1 MNLSFEKIVISD
13 RLISA
18 FFLFTIVSL
27 IGVMLLF
34 TNVLASPSSSS
45 SNSTDSFW
53 TNISWMP
60 TPRSESAVAFLEN
73 KIYVAGGESDAIK
86 KTNVVEVYD
95 LKTKMWSTV
104 APLPIAMNHVGM
116 SSYDGKL
123 YAVGGTHDN
132 GYSNKLFIYDP
143 KADKW
148 SEGKSMPAARTAL
161 TVNFIDDK
169 LYAVGGVDDVH
180 NVANSNLAY
189 DPKNNSWTEKAP
201 MPTERHHLTSSVV
214 DGKLYVIGGRLLGD
228 GIPAPIAEGLSNFD
242 VNEMYDPANDTWTTL
257 EKMPSNRSGLA
268 SAAIGD
274 YIYVFG
280 GQEVNGTFENNERY
294 DTKNNIWT
302 NEKPVPTPRLGLK
315 AVAVGDDIY
324 VVGGKTWDYFAG
336 SVEIFHPKKQ

>member
-1 MNLSFEKIVISD
+1 MIGAILFLTNAVASSD
-13 RLISA
+13 Y
-18 FFLFTIVSL
+18 SL
-27 IGVMLLF
+27 
-34 TNVLASPSSSS
+34 
-45 SNSTDSFW
+45 SNSTNSFW
-53 TNISWMP
+53 TNTSWMP
-60 TPRSESAVAFLEN
+60 SPRSEAGVAMLED
-73 KIYVAGGESDAIK
+73 KIYVAGGESKAIK

-95 LKTKMWSTV
+95 LKTKMWQTV

-123 YAVGGTHDN
+123 YAVGGTLDN

-143 KADKW
+143 KDDKW
-148 SEGKSMPAARTAL
+148 SEGKFMPAARTAL
-161 TVNFIDDK
+161 TVNFIGDK

-180 NVANSNLAY
+180 NVANTNLVY
-189 DPKNNSWTEKAP
+189 DPKNNSWTKKAP
-201 MPTERHHLTSSVV
+201 MPTARHHLTSSVV

-242 VNEMYDPANDTWTTL
+242 VNEMYDPIKDIWTTM
-257 EKMPSNRSGLA
+257 EKMPSNRSGLS

-280 GQEVNGTFENNERY
+280 GQKVNETFENSERY

-302 NEKPVPTPRLGLK
+302 IEKPVPTPRLGLK
-315 AVAVGDDIY
+315 AVASGNDIY

-336 SVEIFHPKKQ
+336 SVEIFHPKIK

>member
-1 MNLSFEKIVISD
+1 MSSD
-13 RLISA
+13 DPNIEFSYRFAAVLI
-18 FFLFTIVSL
+18 LFSLISL
-27 IGVMLLF
+27 IGATLF
-34 TNVLASPSSSS
+34 LTNPIASADSSH
-45 SNSTDSFW
+45 SNSTEPFW
-53 TNISWMP
+53 TNSSWMP
-60 TPRSESAVAFLEN
+60 TPRSESGVAMLED

-86 KTNVVEVYD
+86 KTNVIEVYD

-104 APLPIAMNHVGM
+104 ASLPIAMNHVGM

-143 KADKW
+143 KAGKW

-180 NVANSNLAY
+180 NVANTNLVY
-189 DPKNNSWTEKAP
+189 DPKNDSWVEKAP
-201 MPTERHHLTSSVV
+201 MPTARHHLTSSVV
-214 DGKLYVIGGRLLGD
+214 AGKLYVIGGRLLGD
-228 GIPAPIAEGLSNFD
+228 GIPAPIAEGLSNFN
-242 VNEMYDPANDTWTTL
+242 VNEMYDPVNDKWTTL

-280 GQEVNGTFENNERY
+280 GQKVNGTFENNERY

-302 NEKPVPTPRLGLK
+302 TEKPVPTPRLGLK
-315 AVAVGDDIY
+315 AVAVGDDIF
-324 VVGGKTWDYFAG
+324 VIGGKTWDYFAG
-336 SVEIFHPKKQ
+336 SVEIFHPKK

>member
-1 MNLSFEKIVISD
+1 MIGAILFLTNAVASSD
-13 RLISA
+13 
-18 FFLFTIVSL
+18 
-27 IGVMLLF
+27 
-34 TNVLASPSSSS
+34 SSS

-53 TNISWMP
+53 TNTSWMP
-60 TPRSESAVAFLEN
+60 TPRSEEGVAMLGD
-73 KIYVAGGESDAIK
+73 KIYVAGGESEAIK

-95 LKTKMWSTV
+95 LKTKMWHTV

-143 KADKW
+143 IDDKW
-148 SEGKSMPAARTAL
+148 SEGKFMPAARTAL
-161 TVNFIDDK
+161 TVNFIGDK
-169 LYAVGGVDDVH
+169 LYAIGGVDDVH
-180 NVANSNLAY
+180 NVADTNLVY
-189 DPKNNSWTEKAP
+189 DPKNNSWTKKAP
-201 MPTERHHLTSSVV
+201 MPTARHHLTSSVV

-242 VNEMYDPANDTWTTL
+242 VNEMYDPTNDIWTTM

-280 GQEVNGTFENNERY
+280 GQKVNGTFENSERY
-294 DTKNNIWT
+294 DTKNNTWT
-302 NEKPVPTPRLGLK
+302 IEKPVPTPRLGLK
-315 AVAVGDDIY
+315 AVAAGDDIY
-324 VVGGKTWDYFAG
+324 VVGGKTWNYFAG

>member
-1 MNLSFEKIVISD
+1 MQSIEKNANSNRLKPVFFIS
-13 RLISA
+13 S
-18 FFLFTIVSL
+18 IVSL
-27 IGVMLLF
+27 FCIMLLF
-34 TNVLASPSSSS
+34 ANVLASPSHSS
-45 SNSTDSFW
+45 SNSIDSFW

-60 TPRSESAVAFLEN
+60 TPRSESAVAFLED
-73 KIYVAGGESDAIK
+73 KIYVAGGESESIK

-95 LKTKMWSTV
+95 LRTKMWSTV

-123 YAVGGTHDN
+123 YAAGGTHDN

-143 KADKW
+143 KVDKW
-148 SEGKSMPAARTAL
+148 SEGKPMPAARTAL
-161 TVNFIDDK
+161 AVNFIGDK

-180 NVANSNLAY
+180 NVANTNLVY
-189 DPKNNSWTEKAP
+189 DPKNNSWEEKAP
-201 MPTERHHLTSSVV
+201 MPTARHHLTSSVV

-242 VNEMYDPANDTWTTL
+242 VNEMYNPMNDTWTKL
-257 EKMPSNRSGLA
+257 EKMPSNRSGLT

-280 GQEVNGTFENNERY
+280 GQKVNGTFENNERY
-294 DTKNNIWT
+294 DTKNNTWT
-302 NEKPVPTPRLGLK
+302 HEKPVPTPRLGLK

-324 VVGGKTWDYFAG
+324 VLGGKTWDYFAG
-336 SVEIFHPKKQ
+336 SVEIFHPKIK